1 MALSTWLL
9 LAVILLVPPT
19 SVAGLVV
26 WARRLGR
33 SESVPRFAVRVA
45 YALVGLAGFT
55 IGMGLV
61 LGIAAAHGGLS
72 DESAGTSDRARRL
85 AEGISE
91 VLNCSALGLASAGLC
106 AVWILFW
113 RGRGRKQPGGP
124 AS

>member
-1 MALSTWLL
+1 MALGTWLL
-9 LAVILLVPPT
+9 LVVILLMPPA

-33 SESVPRFAVRVA
+33 SESVPRCAVRVA

-55 IGMGLV
+55 IGTGFV
-61 LGIAAAHGGLS
+61 LGIAAALGGLS
-72 DESAGTSDRARRL
+72 DESTGTSDRARRL

-91 VLNCSALGLASAGLC
+91 DLNCSALGLALAGLC
-106 AVWILFW
+106 AVWIMFW
-113 RGRGRKQPGGP
+113 RRRIRKQPGRA